1 MFDRFANVWTAVTL
15 AKHLKVGKPLPLEVA
30 GEKIVFFRDEKGHP
44 RALLDRCPHRGVQLS
59 LGKVEN
65 GCLECPFHAWK
76 FDGSGAVKHVPLNP
90 DAKRERLFATS
101 FPVREVGGLLW
112 LFTGTTKHCG
122 EPEVP
127 SALTMVGPARTYLE
141 IEWNTH
147 WTRAMENMLDSPH
160 VPYVHAGTIGR
171 FIRPR
176 LRDDSRMDVTWEE
189 TAFGGKTHST
199 VDDDPGSGAT
209 LEWYRPN
216 MMVLHIPVPG
226 ELFRMHAICV
236 PINAT
241 RTRMIIIG
249 ARSFATL
256 SLLNPLFNYS
266 NRRIANEDRAVVESS
281 QPLEV
286 PPPREEISVRTD
298 RATLQ
303 FRKYYFSTLVGDER
317 REEPDELEE
326 HATTH

>member
-15 AKHLKVGKPLPLEVA
+15 SKHLKAGKPLPLEVA
-30 GEKIVFFRDEKGHP
+30 GEKVVFFRDEAGHP
-44 RALLDRCPHRGVQLS
+44 RALLDRCPHRGVRLS

-76 FDGSGAVKHVPLNP
+76 FDGSGAVKHIPLNP

-112 LFTGTTKHCG
+112 LFTGTTPHAG

-127 SALTMVGPARTYLE
+127 SALTMVGVARTSLE
-141 IEWNTH
+141 VEWNTH

-160 VPYVHAGTIGR
+160 VPYVHRGTIGR
-171 FIRPR
+171 FTRVKA
-176 LRDDSRMDVTWEE
+176 DSRMEVTWEE
-189 TAFGGKTHST
+189 TPFGGKTHST
-199 VDDDPGSGAT
+199 VDDDPKSGAT

-226 ELFRMHAICV
+226 ELFRMHAISV

-241 RTRMIIIG
+241 RTRMIVIG

-256 SLLNPLFNYS
+256 PLLNPFFNYS
-266 NRRIANEDRAVVESS
+266 NRRIVNEDRAVVESS

-286 PPPREEISVRTD
+286 PPPRDEVSVRTD

-303 FRKYYFSTLVGDER
+303 FRKYYYSALVGEH
-317 REEPDELEE
+317 REPPEEVEEL
-326 HATTH
+326 ATTH